1 MLLLSDQFSINVL
14 SMHYQSMNYCY
25 ALIPAT
31 CYQSVINGLSIC
43 YQHANVFSSCYQRSV
58 DMLSTGYPHAANMS
72 WSSSSHA
79 LNSNRYS
86 QCGIIR
92 MLPIRSSGGGGYV
105 INNCFYY
112 CLLFFNASPPSRPD
126 RLKTI
131 YVFHHR
137 L

>member
-31 CYQSVINGLSIC
+31 CYQSLSMVAQYATNIRMFPHRAINVRST
-43 YQHANVFSSCYQRSV
+43 CYQRAIHMLRICRGLHRH
-58 DMLSTGYPHAANMS
+58 MLSIQIDTLS
-72 WSSSSHA
+72 VV
-79 LNSNRYS
+79 
-86 QCGIIR
+86 
-92 MLPIRSSGGGGYV
+92 LPIRSSGGGGYV

-112 CLLFFNASPPSRPD
+112 CLLIFNASPLSRPD